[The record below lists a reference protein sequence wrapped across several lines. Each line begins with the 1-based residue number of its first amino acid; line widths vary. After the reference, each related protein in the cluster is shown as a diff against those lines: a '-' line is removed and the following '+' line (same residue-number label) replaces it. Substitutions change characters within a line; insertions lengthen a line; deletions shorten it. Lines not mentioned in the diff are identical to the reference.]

1 MKTIHA
7 LIVVVALVTG
17 YFTYKNTR
25 PQSVKE
31 PPVVEVVVEE
41 PAPPAPEPIVVP
53 VVEPEKPKVE
63 IKQELLPEGSFYTRE
78 RIKEVHEDGIKA
90 IPAGV
95 EVKKVGEEPGK
106 TVVIY
111 NKVTFKVDNYKLTND
126 AGEAGRLAERFK
138 VTTPSLHVVATSM
151 AEEAANQLSKTQPP
165 ADPAPVAPKVKV
177 DNSAQIAVIDSQI
190 KNLEEQIRDLESK
203 DRGARNL
210 GRVSG
215 HGPGITRLRG
225 EITKLNQL
233 KYQLSR

>member
-17 YFTYKNTR
+17 YFTYQNSR
-25 PQSVKE
+25 PRSVKE
-31 PPVVEVVVEE
+31 PPVVEVIEE
-41 PAPPAPEPIVVP
+41 PAPPAPEPIVIP
-53 VVEPEKPKVE
+53 VAEPEKPKVE

-138 VTTPSLHVVATSM
+138 VTTPSFHGAVTAM
-151 AEEAANQLSKTQPP
+151 AEEAVNQLSKTQPP
-165 ADPAPVAPKVKV
+165 TTPPVAPKVKV

-203 DRGARNL
+203 DRGARGL